1 MEDNQVHLHVR
12 DALVEVEDP
21 IQVVVVPSSHAVVHH
36 EEVHRV
42 EALHDVLED
51 LHEVHHVEVHHID
64 DVAVLLRDGLEEV
77 ASSQEGAQAYAF
89 QVVHLVLQNLV
100 EVALEAAFQVAL
112 PQALQ
117 VEVAE
122 EGWGGDELQE
132 DPEAEVVVDHQGVE
146 LVVEACQVDQNL
158 VAQVDPQLIQ

>member
-1 MEDNQVHLHVR
+1 VEDNQVHLHVR

-51 LHEVHHVEVHHID
+51 LHEVHHVEVPHID
-64 DVAVLLRDGLEEV
+64 DVVVLLRDGLEEV

-89 QVVHLVLQNLV
+89 QVVLLVLQNQV

-112 PQALQ
+112 PQDLL

-158 VAQVDPQLIQ
+158 VAQVDLQLIQ